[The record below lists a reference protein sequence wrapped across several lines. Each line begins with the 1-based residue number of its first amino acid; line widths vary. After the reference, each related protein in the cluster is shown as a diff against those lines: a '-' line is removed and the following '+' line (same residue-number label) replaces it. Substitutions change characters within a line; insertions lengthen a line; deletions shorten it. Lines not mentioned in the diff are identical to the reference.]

1 MSFIHVVGCV
11 AAELE
16 LKVSHRGTTYVRFP
30 LEERLGNGRLQS
42 YQVWAYGWDAEHLA
56 KWKVGA
62 GTVLEVNGTLLAEEY
77 TAKDGYTPRVRLKVI
92 YKDGGPLTQS
102 DTKTITRNTPTI
114 HAEAPDADGG
124 PPEGEAPIDGE
135 REPLPD

>member
-1 MSFIHVVGCV
+1 MGI
-11 AAELE
+11 
-16 LKVSHRGTTYVRFP
+16 
-30 LEERLGNGRLQS
+30 RLGRRASG
-42 YQVWAYGWDAEHLA
+42 QV
-56 KWKVGA
+56 KVGA

-114 HAEAPDADGG
+114 HVEAPDADGG
-124 PPEGEAPIDGE
+124 PPAGEAPIDGE
-135 REPLPD
+135 RELLPD

>member
-1 MSFIHVVGCV
+1 MSFIHVVGRV

-16 LKVSHRGTTYVRFP
+16 LKVSHKGTLYVRFA
-30 LEERLGNGRLQS
+30 LEEQLGNGRIQS

-62 GTVLEVNGTLLAEEY
+62 GTMLEVNGTLLAEEY

-92 YKDGGPLTQS
+92 YKDGGPLSWANPGTAMR
-102 DTKTITRNTPTI
+102 KTPTTPAADPNI
-114 HAEAPDADGG
+114 GAPL
-124 PPEGEAPIDGE
+124 PGEPPIDGE

>member
-1 MSFIHVVGCV
+1 MSFIHVVGRV

-16 LKVSHRGTTYVRFP
+16 LKISHRGTLYVRFA
-30 LEERLGNGRLQS
+30 LEEQLGNGRIQS

-62 GTVLEVNGTLLAEEY
+62 GTMLEVNGTLLAEEY

-92 YKDGGPLTQS
+92 YKDGGPLARTAP
-102 DTKTITRNTPTI
+102 KTITRNTPTI

>member
-1 MSFIHVVGCV
+1 MTEEENRYLK
-11 AAELE
+11 ELE
-16 LKVSHRGTTYVRFP
+16 AEEDGIIFP

-92 YKDGGPLTQS
+92 YKDGGPLTQT
-102 DTKTITRNTPTI
+102 DPKTITRNTPTI